1 MILHVVR
8 STGPGLSAQE
18 LRGLPRQLEVVQ
30 LRGGLSLDM
39 QADGLRC
46 ARAEGDDQGQTGRGG
61 LRCPLREW
69 VVTEKKLRMK
79 ASWKTKICLRVIRL
93 YESEAYGGKVYELSW
108 ECARVEATYDNKL

>member
-1 MILHVVR
+1 MWPSHWLIFHVVR
-8 STGPGLSAQE
+8 STGPRLSAQE

-46 ARAEGDDQGQTGRGG
+46 ARAEGDDQGQTGGGG

-69 VVTEKKLRMK
+69 VIVSGEEKKK
-79 ASWKTKICLRVIRL
+79 KEKKKKKNCVWKQL
-93 YESEAYGGKVYELSW
+93 
-108 ECARVEATYDNKL
+108 